1 MMMLM
6 GVLLRA
12 EDDTMV
18 MIMMT
23 VSLYDD
29 ESSTEVRLMQM
40 TRMTVVSQ

>member
-1 MMMLM
+1 MMMM
-6 GVLLRA
+6 RVLLRA
-12 EDDTMV
+12 EDDRMV

-29 ESSTEVRLMQM
+29 ESSEDVRLMQM

>member
-1 MMMLM
+1 MMTLLR
-6 GVLLRA
+6 VLLRA
-12 EDDTMV
+12 EDDRML

-29 ESSTEVRLMQM
+29 KISADVRLMLM

>member
-1 MMMLM
+1 MMMM
-6 GVLLRA
+6 MRVLRA
-12 EDDTMV
+12 EDDRMV

-29 ESSTEVRLMQM
+29 ESSEDVRLMQM